1 MSMSR
6 ILLSSAGV
14 AAVMIASAPAQA
26 IPDLQLY
33 IEGATYCANCPG
45 GYSDSWAISGTTGLR
60 LWVMAD
66 APAYDAHLVV
76 SYNDVAGNNPGLVF
90 TPVLVG
96 DAATVAGIA
105 RNDASAYVGITDTQL
120 AQAVGAGV
128 FEGSIGSLENN
139 EGKYNPVTR
148 DWFTFALGD
157 MTLNETNGADL
168 SPSEGWT
175 GTGGTASGQS
185 GYMLNVYDITFNPA
199 ALEGQV
205 VNFGLWACEVDGCPP
220 EQQGQSQNFRISFLN
235 MPNSHDAQ
243 WLQNGTAVPE
253 PATLGLIG
261 TGLIGLAA
269 LRRRRS
275 RA

>member
-1 MSMSR
+1 MWLGVASVAA
-6 ILLSSAGV
+6 LSSLSAGT
-14 AAVMIASAPAQA
+14 AHA
-26 IPDLQLY
+26 IPSLQLY
-33 IEGATYCANCPG
+33 IEGATYCTSCPAG
-45 GYSDSWAISGTTGLR
+45 FEDSWAISGTSGLR

-76 SYNDVAGNNPGLVF
+76 SYNDVPGNNPGLVF

-96 DAATVAGIA
+96 GPATTPGIV

-120 AQAVGAGV
+120 AQAVGGGV
-128 FEGSIGSLENN
+128 FEGPLGSLENN
-139 EGKYNPVTR
+139 EGKYDPATR
-148 DWFTFALGD
+148 NWFTFDLGD

-168 SPSEGWT
+168 SPGAGWT
-175 GTGGTASGQS
+175 GSGGTASGQS
-185 GYMLNVYDITFNPA
+185 GYMLNVYDISFNPA

-220 EQQGQSQNFRISFLN
+220 EQVGQNFQISFLD

-243 WLQNGTAVPE
+243 WLQVGPGAVPE
-253 PATLGLIG
+253 PAAIGLLGVGLLGLV
-261 TGLIGLAA
+261 A
-269 LRRRRS
+269 RRRR